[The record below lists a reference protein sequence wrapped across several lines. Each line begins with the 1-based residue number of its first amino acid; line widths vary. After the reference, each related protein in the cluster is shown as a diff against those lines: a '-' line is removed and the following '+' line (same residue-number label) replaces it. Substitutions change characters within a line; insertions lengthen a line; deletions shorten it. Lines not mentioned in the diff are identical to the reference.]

1 MNSSQRLAVVRYAAA
16 YDAMS
21 TSLTIAQ
28 ENAIQ
33 LQRATKILEGVRDAM
48 QSPRV
53 STAHKKL
60 VLQETLKDVPV
71 ALSFILVLLDAKRYG
86 LLPAICEQVQ
96 TLLDDRKGIS
106 RAIVSSAQVL
116 SQAQQTATQKALS
129 ARYGKQVEAVFHTDK
144 DLIGGLKILCN
155 GELLDGSIKQQLANL
170 QEKIK
175 QS

>member
-106 RAIVSSAQVL
+106 RAIVS
-116 SQAQQTATQKALS
+116 
-129 ARYGKQVEAVFHTDK
+129 
-144 DLIGGLKILCN
+144 
-155 GELLDGSIKQQLANL
+155 
-170 QEKIK
+170 
-175 QS
+175 